1 MDSEIRN
8 PTRILAGFLTWA
20 QVFEPRWCTRS
31 AWDKGQGSSNL
42 LTGGVIPSLEVNGQQ
57 LVQEIDM
64 AIEEPK
70 TAYFRVQ
77 HDKQEMPITHTQS
90 TLKAMKIKLIKPW
103 VASTGRQVHVSI
115 VCWGPGLPALESLIR
130 YLVRIPATSRMWSGW
145 NYVRAW
151 TSIQGSSHLGISGR
165 RPIGLEDAFSLG
177 WAWSGT
183 CYHESSPIEC
193 TCHHCRTFW
202 NIILRETFS
211 NTEPGFPAE
220 AAKSTKRTWSSQLH
234 VTLSSVQ
241 LPIYN
246 GWILKFKVA
255 IATWKGQLTD
265 HIQTGPRKIPM
276 LLLHL
281 SVGT

>member
-1 MDSEIRN
+1 
-8 PTRILAGFLTWA
+8 
-20 QVFEPRWCTRS
+20 
-31 AWDKGQGSSNL
+31 
-42 LTGGVIPSLEVNGQQ
+42 
-57 LVQEIDM
+57 
-64 AIEEPK
+64 
-70 TAYFRVQ
+70 
-77 HDKQEMPITHTQS
+77 
-90 TLKAMKIKLIKPW
+90 MKIKLIKPW

-115 VCWGPGLPALESLIR
+115 ACWGPGLPALECQRSEGTR
-130 YLVRIPATSRMWSGW
+130 ARITHQVSGPNSSNFPHVIHVCAWGLKKIHGGDTVEAPLWYFDHKMLLRPKGGW
-145 NYVRAW
+145 NDVRAW
-151 TSIQGSSHLGISGR
+151 TSIQGSSHLGTSGR

-183 CYHESSPIEC
+183 CYRESSPIEC

-202 NIILRETFS
+202 NIILREFFS

-234 VTLSSVQ
+234 VALSSVQ